1 MPYQYDIDK
10 DMYELEEARLNANLA
25 IKEIE
30 TKYRVKHMVLEASG
44 QLTPEEFLALEE
56 EDSNNESEDK
66 RGVLRKLIDTILEK
80 IRNFINSFKK
90 DKAKWEDI
98 KPDTEIE
105 TPVSEEDLR
114 KYIKSGE
121 FVSQKLD
128 KVLETA
134 QGSDMEAYKS
144 AVREYEE
151 ATKDSAWMSTIS
163 SQLVADDINDETK
176 KSAKRFIV
184 KASIITAAIAVV
196 NKISNTLNDI
206 ISLGNDKLPGT
217 IGSLFGKMN
226 ANKEEVNKEAQKLCN
241 MATEDLNHMGRFKK
255 LINRIQDKTIKN
267 MVKNRTA
274 KNADA
279 TNKELQNQAENDGD
293 GEVDKSK
300 TIFNKKSWDGES
312 IVKWINIALHGN
324 LNMILDRS
332 DPRPGFKD
340 INKLAGYI
348 CTDRGLNHKGKL
360 DADTVASKLKW
371 IYGGNKPKEKTDS
384 EYKPIIN
391 RMIGAKGARPIFFD
405 LWGINYKKGI
415 LFDKFEQYKQFQ
427 RDLLK
432 ITNSFRSKCNMPEIK
447 WDQSRAFEYI
457 KLICS
462 SDDPTKDHPWEKYI
476 EDKNSNTKGMN
487 TDDDDD
493 DESDHK
499 NARKEFIV
507 KYYKKITSSELDALI
522 TKQKDKGVWSDN
534 NYYGLTSEDMLYFPV
549 DKFKDNINS
558 FDQILERFRQKC
570 RRKGWGNNDSDA
582 NAIITLAKN
591 ATSSNGNIM
600 RWRKSDLNEFI
611 EDANKKHDGGGDLFL
626 QCLTEAGFSTKFAW

>member
-56 EDSNNESEDK
+56 EDANNESEDK

-176 KSAKRFIV
+176 KSAKRFVV
-184 KASIITAAIAVV
+184 KAAVITAAIAVV

-217 IGSLFGKMN
+217 IGSLFGKMK
-226 ANKEEVNKEAQKLCN
+226 ANKEEVNEEAQKLCN

-255 LINRIQDKTIKN
+255 LINRIQDKTVKN
-267 MVKNRTA
+267 MIKNRTA

-279 TNKELQNQAENDGD
+279 TNKELQNQAEDDGP
-293 GEVDKSK
+293 GESNKSI
-300 TIFNKKSWDGES
+300 TIFGEQWKEKGIIS
-312 IVKWINIALHGN
+312 WINTALNGN
-324 LNMILDRS
+324 LKTLLDHNN
-332 DPRPGFKD
+332 PRPAFSDG
-340 INKLAGYI
+340 
-348 CTDRGLNHKGKL
+348 GKL
-360 DADTVASKLKW
+360 DKYL
-371 IYGGNKPKEKTDS
+371 YNNEGLMGGNSVATVVSSLVGFVNGKGSKKQNKIYPGF
-384 EYKPIIN
+384 IN
-391 RMIGAKGARPIFFD
+391 RISGNDRPIFFD
-405 LWGINYKKGI
+405 LWGIRYRPI
-415 LFDKFEQYKQFQ
+415 FFKFFNTLEKYVEFQ
-427 RDLLK
+427 RNLLK
-432 ITNSFRSKCNMPEIK
+432 ICNEYRSKKNLPTISWSDE
-447 WDQSRAFEYI
+447 RAIQYI
-457 KLICS
+457 KIIVGDKNS
-462 SDDPTKDHPWEKYI
+462 ETGNSWEHYI
-476 EDKNSNTKGMN
+476 EDQNNQGQQQNGNQNTNN
-487 TDDDDD
+487 TTD
-493 DESDHK
+493 SQYT
-499 NARKEFIV
+499 FIAT
-507 KYYKKITSSELDALI
+507 YYKKYNLNDLQKELTDLEETDKKHNFSNDFYGFPRSSVIQDFPLEKNEIEKFWDNFKKYDA
-522 TKQKDKGVWSDN
+522 KQMGIQEDSDKINQLSKRANHYAEGNIFRWTREGMDAFKDDAKSIHNNAGSLFENRLKQSGWSDK
-534 NYYGLTSEDMLYFPV
+534 YYL
-549 DKFKDNINS
+549 K
-558 FDQILERFRQKC
+558 R
-570 RRKGWGNNDSDA
+570 
-582 NAIITLAKN
+582 
-591 ATSSNGNIM
+591 
-600 RWRKSDLNEFI
+600 
-611 EDANKKHDGGGDLFL
+611 
-626 QCLTEAGFSTKFAW
+626 

>member
-56 EDSNNESEDK
+56 EDANNESEDK

-176 KSAKRFIV
+176 KSAKRFVV
-184 KASIITAAIAVV
+184 KAAVITAAIAVV

-217 IGSLFGKMN
+217 IGSLFGKMK
-226 ANKEEVNKEAQKLCN
+226 ANKEEVNEEAQKLCN
-241 MATEDLNHMGRFKK
+241 MATDDLNHMRRFNKFIKK
-255 LINRIQDKTIKN
+255 IQDKTVKN
-267 MVKNRTA
+267 MIKNRTA

-279 TNKELQNQAENDGD
+279 TNKELQNQAEDDGP
-293 GEVDKSK
+293 GESNKSI
-300 TIFNKKSWDGES
+300 TIFGDQWKGKGIIS
-312 IVKWINIALHGN
+312 WINTALNGN
-324 LNMILDRS
+324 LKTLLDHN
-332 DPRPGFKD
+332 DPRPAFSDG
-340 INKLAGYI
+340 
-348 CTDRGLNHKGKL
+348 GKL
-360 DADTVASKLKW
+360 DTYLYNNKGLMEGNSVATVVSSLVGFVNGKGSKHQNK
-371 IYGGNKPKEKTDS
+371 IYPGF
-384 EYKPIIN
+384 IN
-391 RMIGAKGARPIFFD
+391 RISGNDRPIFFD
-405 LWGINYKKGI
+405 LWGIRYRPT
-415 LFDKFEQYKQFQ
+415 FFKFFNTLEKYVEFQ
-427 RDLLK
+427 RNLLK
-432 ITNSFRSKCNMPEIK
+432 ICNEYRSKKNLPTISWSDE
-447 WDQSRAFEYI
+447 RAIQYI
-457 KLICS
+457 KIIVGDKNS
-462 SDDPTKDHPWEKYI
+462 ETGKSWEHYI
-476 EDKNSNTKGMN
+476 EDQNNQGNQQSGNQNTNN
-487 TDDDDD
+487 TTD
-493 DESDHK
+493 SQYT
-499 NARKEFIV
+499 FIAT
-507 KYYKKITSSELDALI
+507 YYKKYNLNELQKELKDLEETDKKHNFSNDFYGFPRSSVIQDFPLEENEIEEFWDNFKKYDAKKMGI
-522 TKQKDKGVWSDN
+522 QEDSDKINQISKKANHYAKGNIFRWTREGMDAFKDDAKSIHNNAGLLFENRLKKSGWSDK
-534 NYYGLTSEDMLYFPV
+534 YYL
-549 DKFKDNINS
+549 K
-558 FDQILERFRQKC
+558 R
-570 RRKGWGNNDSDA
+570 
-582 NAIITLAKN
+582 
-591 ATSSNGNIM
+591 
-600 RWRKSDLNEFI
+600 
-611 EDANKKHDGGGDLFL
+611 
-626 QCLTEAGFSTKFAW
+626 

>member
-80 IRNFINSFKK
+80 IRNFINGFKK

-144 AVREYEE
+144 AVKEYEE
-151 ATKDSAWMSTIS
+151 ATKDTAWMSTIS

-184 KASIITAAIAVV
+184 KAAVITAAIAVV

-206 ISLGNDKLPGT
+206 ISLGNDKLPGA

-226 ANKEEVNKEAQKLCN
+226 ANKEEVNEEAQKLCH
-241 MATEDLNHMGRFKK
+241 MATEDLNHMGRFDKFIRK
-255 LINRIQDKTIKN
+255 IQDKTVKN
-267 MVKNRTA
+267 MVKNRSA

-279 TNKELQNQAENDGD
+279 TNKELQNQAENDGP
-293 GEVDKSK
+293 GESNKSI
-300 TIFNKKSWDGES
+300 TIFGDQWKKQG
-312 IVKWINIALHGN
+312 IVHWVNTALNGN
-324 LNMILDRS
+324 LKTLLDH
-332 DPRPGFKD
+332 DNPRPDFSDG
-340 INKLAGYI
+340 
-348 CTDRGLNHKGKL
+348 GKL
-360 DADTVASKLKW
+360 DKYLYNNKGLIEGNSVATVTSSLVGFVNGKGSKHQNK
-371 IYGGNKPKEKTDS
+371 IYPGF
-384 EYKPIIN
+384 IN
-391 RMIGAKGARPIFFD
+391 RISGSDRPIFFD
-405 LWGINYKKGI
+405 LWGIRYRPTW
-415 LFDKFEQYKQFQ
+415 FKFFNTLEKYVEFQ
-427 RDLLK
+427 RNLLK
-432 ITNSFRSKCNMPEIK
+432 ICNDYRAKKNLPTISWSDERAIHYLKIITGEKNSETGNS
-447 WDQSRAFEYI
+447 
-457 KLICS
+457 
-462 SDDPTKDHPWEKYI
+462 WEHYI
-476 EDKNSNTKGMN
+476 EDQNNQGQQQNGNQNNNNT
-487 TDDDDD
+487 TDSQYD
-493 DESDHK
+493 
-499 NARKEFIV
+499 FIDT
-507 KYYKKITSSELDALI
+507 YYKKYNLDALQKELKDLEETDKKHNFSNDFYGFPRSSVI
-522 TKQKDKGVWSDN
+522 RDFPLKENEIEEFWNDFKKYDVKQMGINEDSDKINQISKKANHYAKGNIFRWTREGMDAFKDDVKSIHTNAGSLFEDRLKRSGWSDK
-534 NYYGLTSEDMLYFPV
+534 YYL
-549 DKFKDNINS
+549 K
-558 FDQILERFRQKC
+558 R
-570 RRKGWGNNDSDA
+570 
-582 NAIITLAKN
+582 
-591 ATSSNGNIM
+591 
-600 RWRKSDLNEFI
+600 
-611 EDANKKHDGGGDLFL
+611 
-626 QCLTEAGFSTKFAW
+626 

>member
-56 EDSNNESEDK
+56 EDANNESEDK

-176 KSAKRFIV
+176 KSAKRFVV
-184 KASIITAAIAVV
+184 KAAVITAAIAVV

-217 IGSLFGKMN
+217 IGSLFGKMK
-226 ANKEEVNKEAQKLCN
+226 ANKEEVNEEAQKLCN
-241 MATEDLNHMGRFKK
+241 MATEDLNHMGRFSK
-255 LINRIQDKTIKN
+255 LIRKIQDKTVKN

-279 TNKELQNQAENDGD
+279 TNKELQNQAENDGP
-293 GEVDKSK
+293 GKSNK
-300 TIFNKKSWDGES
+300 SITIFGDQWKDEGIIHWVNTGL
-312 IVKWINIALHGN
+312 NGN
-324 LNMILDRS
+324 LKTLLDH
-332 DPRPGFKD
+332 DNPRPDFSDG
-340 INKLAGYI
+340 
-348 CTDRGLNHKGKL
+348 GKL
-360 DADTVASKLKW
+360 DKYIYNNKGLMEGNSVATVTSSLVGFVNGKGSKHQNK
-371 IYGGNKPKEKTDS
+371 IYPGF
-384 EYKPIIN
+384 IN
-391 RMIGAKGARPIFFD
+391 RISGSDRPIFFD
-405 LWGINYKKGI
+405 LWGIRYRPTW
-415 LFDKFEQYKQFQ
+415 FKFFNTLEKYVEFQ
-427 RDLLK
+427 RNLLK
-432 ITNSFRSKCNMPEIK
+432 ICNDYRAKKNLPTISWSDERAIQYLKIITGEKNSETGNS
-447 WDQSRAFEYI
+447 
-457 KLICS
+457 
-462 SDDPTKDHPWEKYI
+462 WEHYI
-476 EDKNSNTKGMN
+476 EDQNNQGQQQNGNQNNNNT
-487 TDDDDD
+487 TDSQYD
-493 DESDHK
+493 
-499 NARKEFIV
+499 FIET
-507 KYYKKITSSELDALI
+507 YYKKYNLKTLQEELIDLEKTDKNHNFSNDFYGFPRSSVMRDFPLKENEIEEFWNDFKNYDIKDMEINEDSEKIRQISEKANHYAKGNIFRWTREGMNAFKNDVKSIHVDAGSKFENRL
-522 TKQKDKGVWSDN
+522 KKSGWSDK
-534 NYYGLTSEDMLYFPV
+534 YYL
-549 DKFKDNINS
+549 K
-558 FDQILERFRQKC
+558 R
-570 RRKGWGNNDSDA
+570 
-582 NAIITLAKN
+582 
-591 ATSSNGNIM
+591 
-600 RWRKSDLNEFI
+600 
-611 EDANKKHDGGGDLFL
+611 
-626 QCLTEAGFSTKFAW
+626 

>member
-56 EDSNNESEDK
+56 EDANKESEDK

-176 KSAKRFIV
+176 KRAKRFIV

-217 IGSLFGKMN
+217 IGSLFGKMK

-241 MATEDLNHMGRFKK
+241 MATEDLNHMGRFNKFIRK
-255 LINRIQDKTIKN
+255 IQDKTVKN
-267 MVKNRTA
+267 MIKNRTA

-279 TNKELQNQAENDGD
+279 TNKELQNQAEDDGP
-293 GEVDKSK
+293 GESNKSI
-300 TIFNKKSWDGES
+300 TIFGGQWEEKGIIS
-312 IVKWINIALHGN
+312 WINTALNGN
-324 LNMILDRS
+324 LKTLLDHNN
-332 DPRPGFKD
+332 PRPAFSDG
-340 INKLAGYI
+340 
-348 CTDRGLNHKGKL
+348 GKL
-360 DADTVASKLKW
+360 DKYLYNNKGLMEGNSVATVVSSLVGFVNGKGSKQQNK
-371 IYGGNKPKEKTDS
+371 IYPGF
-384 EYKPIIN
+384 IN
-391 RMIGAKGARPIFFD
+391 RISGNDRPIFFD
-405 LWGINYKKGI
+405 LWGIRYRPA
-415 LFDKFEQYKQFQ
+415 FFKFFNTLEKYVEFQ
-427 RDLLK
+427 RNLLK
-432 ITNSFRSKCNMPEIK
+432 ICNEYRSKKNLPTISWSDE
-447 WDQSRAFEYI
+447 RAIQYLKIITGE
-457 KLICS
+457 KKS
-462 SDDPTKDHPWEKYI
+462 ETGNSWEHYI
-476 EDKNSNTKGMN
+476 EDQNNQGQQQNGNQNTNN
-487 TDDDDD
+487 TTD
-493 DESDHK
+493 SQYT
-499 NARKEFIV
+499 FIAT
-507 KYYKKITSSELDALI
+507 YYKKYNLNDLQKELKDLEETDKKHNFSNDFYGFPRSSVIQDFPLEENEIEEFWDNFKKYDA
-522 TKQKDKGVWSDN
+522 KQMGIQEGSDKINQISKKANHYAKGNIFRWTREGMDAFKDDVKSIHNNAGLLFENRLKRSGWSDK
-534 NYYGLTSEDMLYFPV
+534 YYL
-549 DKFKDNINS
+549 K
-558 FDQILERFRQKC
+558 R
-570 RRKGWGNNDSDA
+570 
-582 NAIITLAKN
+582 
-591 ATSSNGNIM
+591 
-600 RWRKSDLNEFI
+600 
-611 EDANKKHDGGGDLFL
+611 
-626 QCLTEAGFSTKFAW
+626 